1 MTHHTNFT
9 TNPVTGTT
17 IPPAWN
23 REAPT
28 AKQTEYLADLIRKKV
43 ADERWVEQAKVDL
56 ASGQM
61 SKARTSVW
69 ISWFLS
75 MPTALEVLDPWQQD
89 AYTPEQIA
97 RAQEMFEAAQA
108 LSAEAD
114 AKADAD
120 ETLLTGVYELDNV
133 LYRVAPSRRR
143 WNKGQ
148 LEASSI
154 SFYQGR
160 PRYHRTAR
168 VSDVRARGR
177 RVTVD
182 EARKYGLESGWCLV
196 CGLELTDPTSKARG
210 IGPVCEK
217 TQGRQQP

>member
-1 MTHHTNFT
+1 MTIRNTNLT
-9 TNPVTGTT
+9 TNPVTGKPVPT
-17 IPPAWN
+17 AWN

-28 AKQTEYLADLIRKKV
+28 AKQTEYLTDLIRKRV
-43 ADERWVEQAKVDL
+43 ADERWAEQARIDL

-75 MPTALEVLDPWQQD
+75 MPTPREVLDPWKQSN
-89 AYTPEQIA
+89 YTPEQIA
-97 RAQEMFEAAQA
+97 RARELSDAAVDA
-108 LSAEAD
+108 KAD
-114 AKADAD
+114 AEADAD